1 MVGNTNLKNNMA
13 NTMTTYVKIVN
24 LNEETFN
31 KVKELFETEGE
42 NSSIV
47 NLTNHFN
54 GLFDWEYDE
63 TDYNQREWM
72 DENIGSKWISVEFNG
87 SEYSPEVDLIIESKW
102 SVPTEYIQKVVEFL
116 NKVDK
121 DIVAYG
127 TYEDEGYSP
136 IGAFVFGYDYDDI
149 EDYDEVDGERMWN
162 DDDYNEE
169 IYDGLYSHRDSLYE
183 AYLEVKKEREEDDRN
198 Q

>member
-72 DENIGSKWISVEFNG
+72 IENIGSKWISVEFNG

-183 AYLEVKKEREEDDRN
+183 AYLEVKKEREEDDRD

>member
-87 SEYSPEVDLIIESKW
+87 SEYSSEVDLIIESKW

-116 NKVDK
+116 NKTDR

-183 AYLEVKKEREEDDRN
+183 AYLEVKKEREEDDRD

>member
-72 DENIGSKWISVEFNG
+72 IENIGSKWISVEYNG

-116 NKVDK
+116 NKTDK

>member
-72 DENIGSKWISVEFNG
+72 DENIGSKWISVEYNG

-116 NKVDK
+116 NKTDK

-169 IYDGLYSHRDSLYE
+169 IYERLYSHRDSLYE
-183 AYLEVKKEREEDDRN
+183 AYLEVKKER
-198 Q
+198 

>member
-72 DENIGSKWISVEFNG
+72 DENIGSKWISVEYNG

-116 NKVDK
+116 NKTDK

>member
-72 DENIGSKWISVEFNG
+72 IENIGSKWISVEFNG

-169 IYDGLYSHRDSLYE
+169 IYNGLYSHRDSLYE
-183 AYLEVKKEREEDDRN
+183 AYLEVKKEREEDDN
-198 Q
+198 E

>member
-87 SEYSPEVDLIIESKW
+87 SEYSSEVDLIIESKW

-116 NKVDK
+116 NKTDK

-183 AYLEVKKEREEDDRN
+183 AYLEVKKEREEDDRD

>member
-1 MVGNTNLKNNMA
+1 MA

-72 DENIGSKWISVEFNG
+72 IENIGSKWISVEFNG

-169 IYDGLYSHRDSLYE
+169 IYDGLYSHRDNLYE

>member
-72 DENIGSKWISVEFNG
+72 IENIGSKWISVEFNG

-169 IYDGLYSHRDSLYE
+169 IYNGLYSHRDSLYE

>member
-72 DENIGSKWISVEFNG
+72 IENIGSKWISVEFNG

-116 NKVDK
+116 NKTDK

-169 IYDGLYSHRDSLYE
+169 IYNGLYSHRDSLYE